1 MSKRKIF
8 ITEFDQRRLEELI
21 GVGEATGDLARE
33 DLCDLQRELARAKV
47 VSTRQVPAG
56 VVTMNSQVELTDVDT
71 QARMTYTL
79 VFPAA
84 ADYDQ
89 GRISVL
95 APVGTAILG
104 YAEGDIVEWPVPAGK
119 RRLRIDKV
127 IYQPEAAGDY
137 HL

>member
-8 ITEFDQRRLEELI
+8 ITEFDQHRLEELI

-33 DLCDLQRELARAKV
+33 DLCDLQRELGRAKV

-104 YAEGDIVEWPVPAGK
+104 YAEGDIVEWQVPAGK